1 MKAMSLLTYV
11 RILPHS
17 FFPHLKY
24 RVMAPTLTLA
34 ELYKVQQQKQKSR
47 HTSFDK
53 VVELCHR
60 RIRTVAAYGGMNT
73 FFEIPGMIIGY
84 PLFNIKECLIY
95 MVEALRKNGFLV
107 QLLPPPHVA
116 VMYVSWDPNDVRPPV
131 KKAPTALAPGAG
143 ERRRDAGVMRL
154 F

>member
-1 MKAMSLLTYV
+1 M
-11 RILPHS
+11 P
-17 FFPHLKY
+17 P
-24 RVMAPTLTLA
+24 PTLTLA

-84 PLFNIKECLIY
+84 PLFNIKDCQLY

-116 VMYVSWDPNDVRPPV
+116 VIYVSWDPNDVRPPV
-131 KKAPTALAPGAG
+131 KKKSVASLEPNAG
-143 ERRRDAGVMRL
+143 SRREGGVLRL

>member
-1 MKAMSLLTYV
+1 
-11 RILPHS
+11 
-17 FFPHLKY
+17 
-24 RVMAPTLTLA
+24 
-34 ELYKVQQQKQKSR
+34 
-47 HTSFDK
+47 
-53 VVELCHR
+53 
-60 RIRTVAAYGGMNT
+60 VAAYGGMNT

-84 PLFNIKECLIY
+84 PLFNIKECLMY

-131 KKAPTALAPGAG
+131 KKAPPALTG